1 MDDTNITKL
10 GLINTVLRS
19 QLASEDKTL
28 LVELLMRS
36 DGDWYSWPSVQRLC
50 QARGMKFE
58 KNFKGADKYLPG
70 LVEVEKK
77 GRKNTYRLNAEA
89 IAALEPA
96 EVIIK
101 HTPATT
107 GEAPAREGENAPS
120 LTDDA
125 PAVAENNPSE
135 GGAYSTRDNTNG
147 STYQSTRESTQVD
160 AGASTMTTSLTED
173 SLTSPSSSVT
183 GHPSSCDD
191 YWTSDRTRGS
201 AAALAD
207 KGHLVPSEGSIWD
220 DDEVVW

>member
-1 MDDTNITKL
+1 MNDTNITKL

-70 LVEVEKK
+70 LVVVEKK
-77 GRKNTYRLNAEA
+77 GRKNTYRLNAEG

-107 GEAPAREGENAPS
+107 GEAPAQEGENNPS
-120 LTDDA
+120 VADDV
-125 PAVAENNPSE
+125 PAVAEKNPSE
-135 GGAYSTRDNTNG
+135 GGAYSTRDITKD
-147 STYQSTRESTQVD
+147 STSHSTRESTQVD
-160 AGASTMTTSLTED
+160 ADASTMTTSLTGD

-183 GHPSSCDD
+183 RDPSSCWD
-191 YWTSDRTRGS
+191 YQTSDRTRGS
-201 AAALAD
+201 AAALEE
-207 KGHLVPSEGSIWD
+207 KGHLVPSGGSIWD
-220 DDEVVW
+220 DEEVEW